1 MSATTKASKL
11 ANLSRTDVS
20 AIVSVLLFSLT
31 ILISAV
37 GPAETQGPTISE
49 DGTISP
55 TVNYKA

>member
-1 MSATTKASKL
+1 MSAATKTGKF

-20 AIVSVLLFSLT
+20 AVISVLLFSLT

-37 GPAETQGPTISE
+37 GPAEAQGPTIAE

-55 TVNYKA
+55 TVSYKA

>member
-1 MSATTKASKL
+1 MSALTKTTKL

-20 AIVSVLLFSLT
+20 AIISVVLFSLT

-37 GPAETQGPTISE
+37 GPAEAQGPAISE

-55 TVNYKA
+55 SVSYKA